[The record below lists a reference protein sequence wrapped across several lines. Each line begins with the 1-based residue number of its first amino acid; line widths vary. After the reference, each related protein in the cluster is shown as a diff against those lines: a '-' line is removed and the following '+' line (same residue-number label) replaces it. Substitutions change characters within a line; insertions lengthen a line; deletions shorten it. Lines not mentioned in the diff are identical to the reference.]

1 VQAALAAVAAAET
14 RWRSIQQAQT
24 SEAVM
29 VVLPAPQVAWAE
41 LRQLEVPKALA
52 RCVPL
57 RELP

>member
-14 RWRSIQQAQT
+14 RWRLIQQAQT
-24 SEAVM
+24 AAAVM
-29 VVLPAPQVAWAE
+29 VALPALQVAWAE
-41 LRQLEVPKALA
+41 LRQVELPKALA